1 MSLLSSNIPY
11 LVSALLAAG
20 TTGGTSYAFGIYGQA
35 LKETLKLTQSQLDTI
50 SSANF
55 AAGVVSWIPGGIVDR
70 QGPKVGLIAGGILGS
85 LALML
90 FWAISRS
97 VIPVVSVSLIV
108 SLLSACGVLIFVAS
122 SLITGSVFKLLV
134 HYTSPQYKGSA
145 VGAAKGYVGLGSGA
159 YAVMFESLNRSN
171 DLDFLPMAAFFFLAA
186 ASLPAICFLPNESKN
201 QREGL
206 NDSTTVSR
214 MDTIPDSSTSAHYSS
229 LYIGLLSMAFL
240 VIGQSIVQLLQV
252 GSTEH
257 SHSRGPNY
265 IVTYIIPLVWFGPIL
280 AWFLLPTKGSTTRYD
295 TTLQSK
301 GSDTND
307 NNDQYCENNFRTDH
321 DYNLEHNHETEFL
334 LDESEP
340 TIDENPELH
349 NYDLFQ
355 MLQTSPAWLLLWTC
369 TVLAG
374 GGTLMTNNLGQ
385 MVQSLGFHPKVVP
398 AALSLFSVFQSF
410 GRVLM
415 GIFSSQPN
423 TRRTV
428 FLIVA
433 SVAGLISHTVLAVS
447 TTLLPFLLGVVLSGL
462 AFGMVWP
469 LLVLIS
475 GEIFGTKYLGANYM
489 VRDIDF
495 NNILSVFIAQS
506 RQISFHSWS
515 PRPVL

>member
-1 MSLLSSNIPY
+1 MTSPLSSNIPY
-11 LVSALLAAG
+11 LVCALLAAG

-35 LKETLKLTQSQLDTI
+35 LKETLNLTQSQLDTI
-50 SSANF
+50 SSSNF

-70 QGPKVGLIAGGILGS
+70 RGPKMGLIAGGILGS
-85 LALML
+85 LSLML

-97 VIPVVSVSLIV
+97 IIPIVPQSLIV
-108 SLLSACGVLIFVAS
+108 TLLSACGVLIFVAS

-134 HYTSPQYKGSA
+134 KYTSPQHKGSA

-159 YAVMFESLNRSN
+159 YAVMFESLNRSS

-186 ASLPAICFLPNESKN
+186 ASLPAICLLPNQNKKQEDGQN
-201 QREGL
+201 
-206 NDSTTVSR
+206 NATHTSR
-214 MDTIPDSSTSAHYSS
+214 MDSKPDSSTSAHYSS
-229 LYIGLLSMAFL
+229 LYLGLLSMAFL

-252 GSTEH
+252 GSAEQNH
-257 SHSRGPNY
+257 SHGPNY
-265 IVTYIIPLVWFGPIL
+265 IITFMIPLVWFGPIL
-280 AWFLLPTKGSTTRYD
+280 AWFLLPTQGIALYD
-295 TTLQSK
+295 TTLRSK

-307 NNDQYCENNFRTDH
+307 NEDQHLKNDFRTDN
-321 DYNLEHNHETEFL
+321 DNDMDQDHEIEFL
-334 LDESEP
+334 LDEAES
-340 TIDENPELH
+340 TNDDIPESH
-349 NYDLFQ
+349 DYDLFQ

-415 GIFSSQPN
+415 GIYSSQPN

-433 SVAGLISHTVLAVS
+433 SLAGLVSHTVLALS
-447 TTLLPFLLGVVLSGL
+447 TTLLPFLSGVVLSGL

-469 LLVLIS
+469 LLVLIC
-475 GEIFGTKYLGANYM
+475 GEIFGTKYMGANYM
-489 VRDIDF
+489 VREKEF
-495 NNILSVFIAQS
+495 HSHYNFILSLTTFLSCLSIT
-506 RQISFHSWS
+506 
-515 PRPVL
+515 VL